1 MILSHARV
9 LTNEQVLRTHEGSLE
24 ILEQVGILVRNEKAK
39 SRFAEHGCDVDF
51 DTEIVKFP
59 TNITEHYRKLV
70 PASFTLHAPNAGALA
85 PDVDARVRAGLKGLV
100 AGVSLPPKGWEPPTA
115 KRGRRR
121 TGRRSQVA

>member
-39 SRFAEHGCDVDF
+39 SRFAKHGCDVDF

-70 PASFTLHAPNAGALA
+70 PASFTLHAPNAG
-85 PDVDARVRAGLKGLV
+85 LKGLV
-100 AGVSLPPKGWEPPTA
+100 AGVSMPPKGWEPPTA